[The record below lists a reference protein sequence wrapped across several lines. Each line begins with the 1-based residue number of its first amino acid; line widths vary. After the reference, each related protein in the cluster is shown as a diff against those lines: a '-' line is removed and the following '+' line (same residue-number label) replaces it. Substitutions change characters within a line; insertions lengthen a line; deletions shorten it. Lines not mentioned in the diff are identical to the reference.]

1 MRSLTLAL
9 LALLTV
15 PGVVFAHGGGFRGP
29 NGGVPPGLR
38 PRGLFCFCALVKCS
52 HCANDALRTGKNYVR
67 GDVRTTVLRHW
78 GDIELVRVTLTFR
91 TEQDV
96 GAVEGFARLRL
107 APVFAAVG
115 GQVQAHGTASP
126 LIARLRDSE
135 PARRTYLWIRQTKL
149 IDPLLVMR
157 REPGVVDVRAFP
169 VTSEAPLRVAIEGYR
184 LIPRKGV
191 PGMRIYR
198 TGERYLTVAADG
210 KHEFLSRDDC
220 RRRHG
225 TAAAIIVPCVPA
237 LETAATDRGNAAA
250 GAKRVLAAYPNGSK
264 PGPMAAADASP
275 PPPPPPSTTPQ
286 P

>member
-1 MRSLTLAL
+1 MRSLKIAL
-9 LALLTV
+9 LALLAV
-15 PGVVFAHGGGFRGP
+15 PGGVFAHGGGFRGP
-29 NGGVPPGLR
+29 NGGVPPGL
-38 PRGLFCFCALVKCS
+38 PPPGLFCACARVECG

-67 GDVRTTVLRHW
+67 GDVRTTVLRRW

-91 TEQDV
+91 TEQKR

-107 APVFAAVG
+107 APLFAAVG

-126 LIARLRDSE
+126 LIARLHDSE
-135 PARRTYLWIRQTKL
+135 PARRTYLWIRNTKL

-169 VTSEAPLRVAIEGYR
+169 VTREAPLRVAIEGYR
-184 LIPRKGV
+184 LVPRKGV
-191 PGMRIYR
+191 PGLRIYR

-225 TAAAIIVPCVPA
+225 SAAAIVVPCVPA
-237 LETAATDRGNAAA
+237 LETAATNRGDAAS
-250 GAKRVLAAYPNGSK
+250 GAERVLTAYPKGSK
-264 PGPMAAADASP
+264 PGPVVAADA
-275 PPPPPPSTTPQ
+275 PPPPPPSERTQ